1 MIYLLRH
8 GETLW
13 NVAGR
18 LQGQGDSPLTWR
30 GLQQARALGECLG
43 REIDDLD
50 GFRLLSSP
58 LGRAWQTAVIV
69 AEVLGWDPQ
78 RIALDA
84 RLKERDY
91 GRWAGLTYAQVRE
104 RYPEDW
110 ARRQDTPWDYR
121 VPGGESS
128 ADVAARARGWLESL
142 PHEPRLIVVCHG
154 QFGRVL
160 RGLYLGLP
168 REEIYR
174 LEEPQ
179 DALFRLHRGRVE
191 RIGA

>member
-30 GLQQARALGECLG
+30 GLQQARALGECLC

-69 AEVLGWDPQ
+69 AEALGWDPQ

-104 RYPEDW
+104 RYPGDW

-128 ADVAARARGWLESL
+128 ADVAARARAWLESL

-179 DALFRLHRGRVE
+179 DALFRLHGGQVE
-191 RIGA
+191 RIAA